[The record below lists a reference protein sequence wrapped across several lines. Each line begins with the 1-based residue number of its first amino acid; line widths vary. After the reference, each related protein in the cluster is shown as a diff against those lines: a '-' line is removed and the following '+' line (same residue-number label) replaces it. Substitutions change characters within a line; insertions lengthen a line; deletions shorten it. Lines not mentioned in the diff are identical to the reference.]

1 MKNIHTKQSEVVQT
15 QETEFNN
22 EETNN
27 GKLEIVYKLHG
38 IRATRAVERFIDQ
51 KALPIRERYPD
62 AEIRI
67 EVDV

>member
-1 MKNIHTKQSEVVQT
+1 M

-27 GKLEIVYKLHG
+27 GKPEIVYKLRG
-38 IRATRAVERFIDQ
+38 IRATREVERFIDQ